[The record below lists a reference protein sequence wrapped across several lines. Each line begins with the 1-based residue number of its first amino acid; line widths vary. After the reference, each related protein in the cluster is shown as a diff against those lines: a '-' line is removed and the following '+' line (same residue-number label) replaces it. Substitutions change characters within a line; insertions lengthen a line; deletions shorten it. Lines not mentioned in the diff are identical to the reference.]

1 MDAHDLFVLEVMR
14 LFDFVLLFVEI
25 ETFILKLQILL
36 YLIFTLYKY
45 IHIVKILIKMIY

>member
-25 ETFILKLQILL
+25 ETFILRIQILL
-36 YLIFTLYKY
+36 YIISTIYKY
-45 IHIVKILIKMIY
+45 ISIGQILI

>member
-25 ETFILKLQILL
+25 ETFILRIQILL
-36 YLIFTLYKY
+36 YIISTIYKY
-45 IHIVKILIKMIY
+45 ISIVQILI